1 MRLVTLLVM
10 AAVAAAL
17 AGLELRP
24 VFRSAVVLQL
34 LSLLVAAARAGLP
47 QPAAQTLF
55 LAQLHQ
61 QAAVEPG
68 QTHQT
73 LHLAGQVAVERHQ
86 GVEFTVQAQQARL
99 VKEMLAETLVLQV
112 LRMAVVAAAVR
123 AALAG
128 LVFPNQQRQVTAVT
142 ELLRVFRGLLSLM
155 LAAVEAVLF
164 LVPLVLV
171 DRAAAVLALLG
182 QVMVFPVQQI
192 RAVAAAVLLAVR
204 PATVAPAL
212 SSSAIRTPLTQR

>member
-1 MRLVTLLVM
+1 
-10 AAVAAAL
+10 
-17 AGLELRP
+17 
-24 VFRSAVVLQL
+24 
-34 LSLLVAAARAGLP
+34 
-47 QPAAQTLF
+47 
-55 LAQLHQ
+55 
-61 QAAVEPG
+61 
-68 QTHQT
+68 
-73 LHLAGQVAVERHQ
+73 
-86 GVEFTVQAQQARL
+86 
-99 VKEMLAETLVLQV
+99 MLAETLVLQV
-112 LRMAVVAAAVR
+112 LRMAVAVAAVR
-123 AALAG
+123 APLAE

-142 ELLRVFRGLLSLM
+142 ELLRVFRVLLSLM
-155 LAAVEAVLF
+155 LAAVEVVLF